1 MTDEKDFDFTRYFEL
16 KKQLEE
22 ASRLY
27 YKDGVSPMS
36 DQDFD
41 FGLKEMEALEKKY
54 PELGGENSLTKRVG
68 NDLVNDFA
76 KVSHAVPM
84 LSIANVYS
92 KEEMAE
98 FVRAAEDGLAELDEK
113 RETRDERGGV
123 LDERRETRDER
134 GGVLDD
140 KCVGRESHA
149 NSFAHDRDQH
159 LVLEPQRGESTKTRV
174 YSEDSGAAREEK
186 GDVPRASNLEP
197 RASNLEPRASKWI
210 CEKKIDGVSLSI
222 VYENGRLKQAAT
234 RGDGAQGDDVTLN
247 ALTIADIPEYFD
259 AKKLKIAPSEIPQGS
274 FEVRGE
280 VYMER
285 EAFERLN
292 ERFILEGKKTFQ
304 NCRNTVSGSLKL
316 KSVSE
321 CKTRPMR
328 FFAYHI
334 PQSKNKTH
342 EENLKQLQR
351 LGFNTNAYWKADT
364 VEEIMKIS
372 EEIGASRDSLPFDI
386 DGMVVKLNNLEHQR
400 ALGSTSKSPRWAIAY
415 KFKAERAYTPLLSV
429 EFQVGRTGAVTPV
442 ANLSPVRLAGTTVKR
457 ATLHNF
463 DEVARLDLHFGDT
476 VGVEK
481 GGEIIPK
488 ITDVKKELR
497 PSGALP
503 VTAPAVCPV
512 CGEPLTHIDDEVI
525 LRCENLHCKAQV
537 QCLFEHFVS
546 REAMNIENLG
556 PSLIASLLETGKI
569 KRIPDL
575 YRLTLDDL
583 LSQERM
589 AQKSAQNVFDAIEAS
604 KERSLEHLLH
614 GLGIR
619 FVGRTS
625 ARNLAKHFRTLEKI
639 RTATIGELQN
649 VTDVGERIG
658 QSVYNFFHTEIYTNE
673 VDELIEL
680 GCPTEFKGVV
690 KTLFA
695 GQTAVITGTLP
706 NMDRDEARK
715 IIEENGGK
723 VSGSVSKKTSWV
735 LAGEA
740 AGSKL
745 TKANELGIPVHDEA
759 WLMSQIAEGDSETDD
774 SAEIPAETATEIDN
788 SKENVA
794 LERASAK
801 PRKDE
806 QTSLF

>member
-1 MTDEKDFDFTRYFEL
+1 QKDIDRTRYFEL

-41 FGLKEMEALEKKY
+41 FGLKEMEALEAKY
-54 PELGGENSLTKRVG
+54 PELRGKGSLTQKVG
-68 NDLVNDFA
+68 SDLTNDFA
-76 KVSHAVPM
+76 KVAHAVPM

-92 KEEMAE
+92 EEEMRE
-98 FVRAAEDGLAELDEK
+98 FVKAAEEGIASLETSLDPSRIRAQDDEK
-113 RETRDERGGV
+113 D
-123 LDERRETRDER
+123 
-134 GGVLDD
+134 
-140 KCVGRESHA
+140 SA
-149 NSFAHDRDQH
+149 Q
-159 LVLEPQRGESTKTRV
+159 GEK
-174 YSEDSGAAREEK
+174 
-186 GDVPRASNLEP
+186 RAT
-197 RASNLEPRASKWI
+197 WI
-210 CEKKIDGVSLSI
+210 CERKIDGVSLSV

-259 AKKLKIAPSEIPQGS
+259 AKKLKIDPSEIPQGT

-292 ERFILEGKKTFQ
+292 EQFILENKKTFQ

-316 KSVSE
+316 KSVAE

-334 PQSKNKTH
+334 PQSNNKTH
-342 EENLKQLQR
+342 EENLKQLKR
-351 LGFNTNAYWKADT
+351 LGFHTNDYWTADT
-364 VEEIMKIS
+364 VDEIMAIS
-372 EEIGASRDSLPFDI
+372 EKIGASRDSLPFDI
-386 DGMVVKLNNLEHQR
+386 DGMVVKLNDLQQQR
-400 ALGSTSKSPRWAIAY
+400 ELGSTSKSPRWAIAY

-442 ANLSPVRLAGTTVKR
+442 ANLAPVRLAGTTVKR

-463 DEVARLDLHFGDT
+463 DEVARLDLHYGDT

-488 ITDVKKELR
+488 ITDVKRELR
-497 PSGALP
+497 PAGASP
-503 VTAPAVCPV
+503 VVAPEKCPE
-512 CGEPLTHIDDEVI
+512 CGEPLTHIDGEVI

-556 PSLIASLLETGKI
+556 PALIASLLSTGKI

-575 YRLTLDDL
+575 YRLTLEDL
-583 LSQERM
+583 ESQERM
-589 AQKSAQNVFDAIEAS
+589 AKKSAKNVFDAIEAS
-604 KERSLEHLLH
+604 KQKSLENLLH

-625 ARNLAKHFRTLEKI
+625 ARNIAKHFRTLEKI
-639 RTATIGELQN
+639 RTATVEELQN

-658 QSVYNFFHTEIYTNE
+658 KSVYEFFHTPLYTNE
-673 VDELIEL
+673 IDELVAL
-680 GCPTEFKGVV
+680 GLPTEFKGVV
-690 KTLFA
+690 KTLFQ

-715 IIEENGGK
+715 LIEENGGK

-759 WLMSQIAEGDSETDD
+759 WLMAQIANASE
-774 SAEIPAETATEIDN
+774 SANEDAAPANVTKPAED
-788 SKENVA
+788 
-794 LERASAK
+794 
-801 PRKDE
+801 
-806 QTSLF
+806 QMSLDL

>member
-1 MTDEKDFDFTRYFEL
+1 MSETRANDFSRYFEL

-27 YKDGVSPMS
+27 YKDGYSPMS

-41 FGLKEMEALEKKY
+41 FGLKEMEALEAKY
-54 PELGGENSLTKRVG
+54 PELRGNASLTQHVG
-68 NDLVNDFA
+68 SDLTNDFA

-92 KEEMAE
+92 AEEMAE
-98 FVRAAEDGLAELDEK
+98 FVKAAEEGIAGLDPSTPLHSAQ
-113 RETRDERGGV
+113 
-123 LDERRETRDER
+123 
-134 GGVLDD
+134 DD
-140 KCVGRESHA
+140 KKA
-149 NSFAHDRDQH
+149 
-159 LVLEPQRGESTKTRV
+159 
-174 YSEDSGAAREEK
+174 
-186 GDVPRASNLEP
+186 
-197 RASNLEPRASKWI
+197 KWI
-210 CEKKIDGVSLSI
+210 CERKIDGVSLSL

-247 ALTIADIPEYFD
+247 ALTIADIPETLD
-259 AKKLKIAPSEIPQGS
+259 AKKLKIDPSEIPQGT

-285 EAFERLN
+285 SAFEELN
-292 ERFILEGKKTFQ
+292 DRFVLEGKKTFQ
-304 NCRNTVSGSLKL
+304 NPRNTVSGSLKL
-316 KSVSE
+316 KSVAE

-328 FFAYHI
+328 FLAYHI
-334 PQSKNKTH
+334 PQSNNSTH
-342 EENLKQLQR
+342 EENLQQLKK
-351 LGFNTNAYWKADT
+351 LGFHTNDFWTAENVD
-364 VEEIMKIS
+364 EIMKIS
-372 EEIGASRDSLPFDI
+372 EQIGESRDSLPFDI
-386 DGMVVKLNNLEHQR
+386 DGMVVKLNDLAMQR
-400 ALGSTSKSPRWAIAY
+400 ALGTTSKSPRWAIAY

-442 ANLSPVRLAGTTVKR
+442 ANLAPVRLAGTTVKR

-463 DEVARLDLHFGDT
+463 DAVARLDLHYGDT

-488 ITDVKKELR
+488 ITDVKKDLR
-497 PSGALP
+497 PKGAMP
-503 VTAPAVCPV
+503 IVAPERCPV
-512 CGEPLTHIDDEVI
+512 CGEPLTHIDGEVV
-525 LRCENLHCKAQV
+525 LRCDNLHCKAMV

-546 REAMNIENLG
+546 REAMNIENMG

-575 YRLTLDDL
+575 YRLTVEDL
-583 LSQERM
+583 QSQERM
-589 AQKSAQNVFDAIEAS
+589 AEKSAKNVYEAIQKSKDQ
-604 KERSLEHLLH
+604 SLERLLH

-625 ARNLAKHFRTLEKI
+625 AKNLAKHFRTLEKI
-639 RTATIGELQN
+639 RTATIEDLQN

-658 QSVYNFFHTEIYTNE
+658 KSVYDFFHTPVYTNE
-673 VDELIEL
+673 VDELVAL
-680 GCPTEFKGVV
+680 GCPTEFKGII
-690 KTLFA
+690 KNLFQ

-706 NMDRDEARK
+706 NMEREEARRL
-715 IIEENGGK
+715 IEENGGK

-745 TKANELGIPVHDEA
+745 TKAKELGVPVHDEA
-759 WLMSQIAEGDSETDD
+759 WLMEQIANSDSGDSGED
-774 SAEIPAETATEIDN
+774 SADSTANTEKEKPAAQGN
-788 SKENVA
+788 GQ
-794 LERASAK
+794 L
-801 PRKDE
+801 
-806 QTSLF
+806 SLF

>member
-1 MTDEKDFDFTRYFEL
+1 MLSMSEQKDIDRTRYFEL

-41 FGLKEMEALEKKY
+41 FGLKEMEALEAKY
-54 PELGGENSLTKRVG
+54 PELRGKDSLTQRVG
-68 NDLVNDFA
+68 SDLTNDFA
-76 KVSHAVPM
+76 KVAHAVPM

-92 KEEMAE
+92 EEEMRE
-98 FVRAAEDGLAELDEK
+98 FVNAAEDGIAA
-113 RETRDERGGV
+113 
-123 LDERRETRDER
+123 LDERTDLRSYRLETREE
-134 GGVLDD
+134 L
-140 KCVGRESHA
+140 
-149 NSFAHDRDQH
+149 
-159 LVLEPQRGESTKTRV
+159 STK
-174 YSEDSGAAREEK
+174 D
-186 GDVPRASNLEP
+186 NLSSFVS
-197 RASNLEPRASKWI
+197 RLSSKKWI
-210 CEKKIDGVSLSI
+210 CERKIDGVSLSI

-234 RGDGAQGDDVTLN
+234 RGDGVQGDDVTLN

-259 AKKLKIAPSEIPQGS
+259 AKKLKIDPSEIPQGT

-292 ERFILEGKKTFQ
+292 EQFILENKKTFQ

-316 KSVSE
+316 KSVAE

-334 PQSKNKTH
+334 PQSINATH
-342 EENLKQLQR
+342 EENLKQLKR
-351 LGFNTNAYWKADT
+351 LGFHTNEYWTADT
-364 VEEIMKIS
+364 VDEIMAIS
-372 EEIGASRDSLPFDI
+372 EKIGASRDSLPFDI
-386 DGMVVKLNNLEHQR
+386 DGMVVKLNDLAMQR
-400 ALGSTSKSPRWAIAY
+400 ELGSTSKSPRWAIAY

-442 ANLSPVRLAGTTVKR
+442 ANLAPVRLAGTTVKR

-463 DEVARLDLHFGDT
+463 DEVARLDLHYGDT

-488 ITDVKKELR
+488 ITDVKRELR
-497 PSGALP
+497 PAGASP
-503 VTAPAVCPV
+503 VTAPEKCPV
-512 CGEPLTHIDDEVI
+512 CGEPLTHIDGEVI

-556 PSLIASLLETGKI
+556 PALIASLLATGKI

-575 YRLTLDDL
+575 YRLTLEDL
-583 LSQERM
+583 ESQERM
-589 AQKSAQNVFDAIEAS
+589 AKKSAKNVYDAIQASKQKS
-604 KERSLEHLLH
+604 LENLLH

-625 ARNLAKHFRTLEKI
+625 ARNIAKHFRTLEKI
-639 RTATIGELQN
+639 RTATVEELQN

-658 QSVYNFFHTEIYTNE
+658 KSVYEFFHTPLYTQEIE
-673 VDELIEL
+673 ELIAL
-680 GCPTEFKGVV
+680 GLPTEFKGIV
-690 KTLFA
+690 KTLFQ

-715 IIEENGGK
+715 LIEENGGK

-759 WLMSQIAEGDSETDD
+759 WLMEQIANADEAGENAGTTNDE
-774 SAEIPAETATEIDN
+774 SADKTTGSSASNFTN
-788 SKENVA
+788 STGANG
-794 LERASAK
+794 
-801 PRKDE
+801 
-806 QTSLF
+806 QISLGI

>member
-27 YKDGVSPMS
+27 YKEGVSPMS

-41 FGLKEMEALEKKY
+41 FGLKEMEALEAKY
-54 PELGGENSLTKRVG
+54 PELRGQGSLTQRVG
-68 NDLVNDFA
+68 SDLTNDFA
-76 KVSHAVPM
+76 KVAHAVPM

-92 KEEMAE
+92 AEEMAE
-98 FVRAAEDGLAELDEK
+98 FVRAADEGIA
-113 RETRDERGGV
+113 DV
-123 LDERRETRDER
+123 S
-134 GGVLDD
+134 V
-140 KCVGRESHA
+140 
-149 NSFAHDRDQH
+149 
-159 LVLEPQRGESTKTRV
+159 
-174 YSEDSGAAREEK
+174 DSIASLQNDK
-186 GDVPRASNLEP
+186 GDKKRGPSH
-197 RASNLEPRASKWI
+197 KWI
-210 CEKKIDGVSLSI
+210 CERKIDGVSLSI

-259 AKKLKIAPSEIPQGS
+259 AKKLKIDPSEIPQGT

-292 ERFILEGKKTFQ
+292 EQFILEGKKIFQ
-304 NCRNTVSGSLKL
+304 NPRNTVSGSLKL
-316 KSVSE
+316 KSVAE

-334 PQSKNKTH
+334 PQSNNATH
-342 EENLKQLQR
+342 EENLKQLKK
-351 LGFNTNAYWKADT
+351 LGFHTNDFWKADS
-364 VEEIMKIS
+364 VDEIMKIS
-372 EEIGASRDSLPFDI
+372 EDIGASRDSLPFEI
-386 DGMVVKLNNLEHQR
+386 DGMVVKLNDLAMQR
-400 ALGSTSKSPRWAIAY
+400 ELGTTSKSPRWAIAY

-442 ANLSPVRLAGTTVKR
+442 ANLAPVRLAGTTVKR

-497 PSGALP
+497 PAGALP
-503 VTAPAVCPV
+503 VTAPTNCPE
-512 CGEPLTHIDDEVI
+512 CGEPLTHIDGEVV
-525 LRCENLHCKAQV
+525 LRCENLHCKAMV

-556 PSLIASLLETGKI
+556 PSLIASLLTTGKI

-575 YRLTLDDL
+575 YRLTLEDL
-583 LSQERM
+583 ESQERM
-589 AQKSAQNVFDAIEAS
+589 AKKSAQNVYDAIQKS
-604 KERSLEHLLH
+604 KERSLENLLH

-639 RTATIGELQN
+639 RTATVEDLQN
-649 VTDVGERIG
+649 VNDVGERIG
-658 QSVYNFFHTEIYTNE
+658 KSVYDFFHTERYTQE
-673 VDELIEL
+673 IDELVEL

-690 KTLFA
+690 KTLFQ

-715 IIEENGGK
+715 LIEENGGK

-759 WLMSQIAEGDSETDD
+759 WLLEQIENAGDGESDGNET
-774 SAEIPAETATEIDN
+774 PAVPPASD
-788 SKENVA
+788 KNVA
-794 LERASAK
+794 GSDANENRAGNA
-801 PRKDE
+801 DANG
-806 QTSLF
+806 QLSLF

>member
-1 MTDEKDFDFTRYFEL
+1 MDQKDIDRTRYFEL

-41 FGLKEMEALEKKY
+41 FGLKEMEALEAKY
-54 PELGGENSLTKRVG
+54 PELRGKDSLTQRVG
-68 NDLVNDFA
+68 SDLTNDFA
-76 KVSHAVPM
+76 KVALAVPM

-92 KEEMAE
+92 AEEMAE
-98 FVRAAEDGLAELDEK
+98 FVKAAEEGIAS
-113 RETRDERGGV
+113 
-123 LDERRETRDER
+123 LDERSFDSEQSSSLRMTAPN
-134 GGVLDD
+134 
-140 KCVGRESHA
+140 SH
-149 NSFAHDRDQH
+149 
-159 LVLEPQRGESTKTRV
+159 T
-174 YSEDSGAAREEK
+174 
-186 GDVPRASNLEP
+186 
-197 RASNLEPRASKWI
+197 WI
-210 CEKKIDGVSLSI
+210 CERKIDGVSLSI

-247 ALTIADIPEYFD
+247 ALTIADIPETLD
-259 AKKLKIAPSEIPQGS
+259 AKKLKIDPSEIPQGT

-292 ERFILEGKKTFQ
+292 EQFILEGKKIFQ
-304 NCRNTVSGSLKL
+304 NPRNTVSGSLKL

-334 PQSKNKTH
+334 PQSNNKTH
-342 EENLKQLQR
+342 EENLLQLKR
-351 LGFNTNAYWKADT
+351 LGFHTNDYWTADT
-364 VEEIMKIS
+364 TDEIMKIS
-372 EEIGASRDSLPFDI
+372 EDIGASRDSLPFEI
-386 DGMVVKLNNLEHQR
+386 DGMVVKLNDLAMQR
-400 ALGSTSKSPRWAIAY
+400 ALGTTSKSPRWAIAY

-442 ANLSPVRLAGTTVKR
+442 ANLAPVRLAGTTVKR

-463 DEVARLDLHFGDT
+463 DEVSRLDLHYGDT

-497 PSGALP
+497 PAGAVP
-503 VTAPAVCPV
+503 VTAPEKCPV
-512 CGEPLTHIDDEVI
+512 CGEPLTHIGDEVI
-525 LRCENLHCKAQV
+525 LRCENMHCAAQV

-556 PSLIASLLETGKI
+556 PALIASLIATGKI

-575 YRLTLDDL
+575 YRLTLEDL
-583 LSQERM
+583 ESQERM
-589 AQKSAQNVFDAIEAS
+589 AKKSAKNVFDAIAAS
-604 KERSLEHLLH
+604 KERSLENLLH

-625 ARNLAKHFRTLEKI
+625 ARNLAKHFRTLEAI
-639 RTATIGELQN
+639 RTATVEDLQN

-658 QSVYNFFHTEIYTNE
+658 KSVYDFFHTERYTQE
-673 VDELIEL
+673 IDELVAL

-690 KTLFA
+690 KTLFQ

-706 NMDRDEARK
+706 SMDRDEARK
-715 IIEENGGK
+715 LIEENGGK

-759 WLMSQIAEGDSETDD
+759 WLLTQIAASADESVTDSVKNAKIGPQSQSETRNDVQN
-774 SAEIPAETATEIDN
+774 PN
-788 SKENVA
+788 
-794 LERASAK
+794 
-801 PRKDE
+801 E
-806 QTSLF
+806 QLSLF

>member
-1 MTDEKDFDFTRYFEL
+1 MDQKDIDRTRYFEL

-27 YKDGVSPMS
+27 YKEGVSPMS

-41 FGLKEMEALEKKY
+41 FGLKEMEALEAKY
-54 PELGGENSLTKRVG
+54 PELRGNASLTQRVG
-68 NDLVNDFA
+68 SDLTNDFA
-76 KVSHAVPM
+76 KVAHAVPM

-92 KEEMAE
+92 AEEMAE
-98 FVRAAEDGLAELDEK
+98 FVKAAEEGIAS
-113 RETRDERGGV
+113 
-123 LDERRETRDER
+123 LDERTDLRSYRLETREE
-134 GGVLDD
+134 L
-140 KCVGRESHA
+140 
-149 NSFAHDRDQH
+149 
-159 LVLEPQRGESTKTRV
+159 STK
-174 YSEDSGAAREEK
+174 D
-186 GDVPRASNLEP
+186 NLSSFVSP
-197 RASNLEPRASKWI
+197 LSSKKWI
-210 CEKKIDGVSLSI
+210 CERKIDGVSLSI

-247 ALTIADIPEYFD
+247 ALTIADIPETLD
-259 AKKLKIAPSEIPQGS
+259 AKKLKIDPSEIPQGT

-292 ERFILEGKKTFQ
+292 EQFILEGKKIFQ
-304 NCRNTVSGSLKL
+304 NPRNTVSGSLKL
-316 KSVSE
+316 KSVAE

-334 PQSKNKTH
+334 PQSDNKTH
-342 EENLKQLQR
+342 EENLQQLKK
-351 LGFNTNAYWKADT
+351 LGFHTNDYWTADNTD
-364 VEEIMKIS
+364 EIMKIS
-372 EEIGASRDSLPFDI
+372 EQIGASRDSLPFEI
-386 DGMVVKLNNLEHQR
+386 DGMVVKLNDLAMQR
-400 ALGSTSKSPRWAIAY
+400 ALGTTSKSPRWAIAY

-442 ANLSPVRLAGTTVKR
+442 ANLAPVRLAGTTVKR

-497 PSGALP
+497 PAGAVP
-503 VTAPAVCPV
+503 VTAPDKCPV

-525 LRCENLHCKAQV
+525 LRCENMHCAAQV

-556 PSLIASLLETGKI
+556 PALISSLIATGKI

-575 YRLTLDDL
+575 YRLTLEDL
-583 LSQERM
+583 ESQERM
-589 AQKSAQNVFDAIEAS
+589 AKKSAKNVFDAIAAS
-604 KERSLEHLLH
+604 KERSLENLLH

-625 ARNLAKHFRTLEKI
+625 ARNLAKHFRTLEAI
-639 RTATIGELQN
+639 RTATVEDLQN
-649 VTDVGERIG
+649 VNDVGERIG
-658 QSVYNFFHTEIYTNE
+658 KSVYDFFHTERYTQE
-673 VDELIEL
+673 IDELIAL

-690 KTLFA
+690 KTLFQ

-706 NMDRDEARK
+706 TMEREEARK
-715 IIEENGGK
+715 LIEENGGK

-759 WLMSQIAEGDSETDD
+759 WLLAQIAENTPNSQ
-774 SAEIPAETATEIDN
+774 PLNQTEA
-788 SKENVA
+788 V
-794 LERASAK
+794 
-801 PRKDE
+801 

>member
-1 MTDEKDFDFTRYFEL
+1 MTEQKDFDFTRYFEL

-27 YKDGVSPMS
+27 YKEGVSPMS

-41 FGLKEMEALEKKY
+41 FGLKEMEALEAKY
-54 PELGGENSLTKRVG
+54 PELRGQGSLTQRVG
-68 NDLVNDFA
+68 SDLTNDFA
-76 KVSHAVPM
+76 KVAHAVPM

-92 KEEMAE
+92 AEEMAE
-98 FVRAAEDGLAELDEK
+98 FVRAAEDGIASLDSAPQDDAGGKK
-113 RETRDERGGV
+113 R
-123 LDERRETRDER
+123 
-134 GGVLDD
+134 
-140 KCVGRESHA
+140 A
-149 NSFAHDRDQH
+149 
-159 LVLEPQRGESTKTRV
+159 
-174 YSEDSGAAREEK
+174 
-186 GDVPRASNLEP
+186 
-197 RASNLEPRASKWI
+197 KWI
-210 CEKKIDGVSLSI
+210 CERKIDGVSLSI

-259 AKKLKIAPSEIPQGS
+259 AKKLKIDPSEIPQGT

-292 ERFILEGKKTFQ
+292 EQFILEGKKIFQ
-304 NCRNTVSGSLKL
+304 NPRNTVSGSLKL
-316 KSVSE
+316 KSVAE

-334 PQSKNKTH
+334 PQSNNKTH
-342 EENLKQLQR
+342 EENLLQLKR
-351 LGFNTNAYWKADT
+351 LGFHTNDYWTADT
-364 VEEIMKIS
+364 TDEIMKIS
-372 EEIGASRDSLPFDI
+372 EQIGASRDSLPFEI
-386 DGMVVKLNNLEHQR
+386 DGMVVKLNDLAMQR
-400 ALGSTSKSPRWAIAY
+400 ALGTTSKSPRWAIAY

-442 ANLSPVRLAGTTVKR
+442 ANLAPVRLAGTTVKR

-463 DEVARLDLHFGDT
+463 DEVSRLDLHYGDT

-497 PSGALP
+497 PAGASP
-503 VTAPAVCPV
+503 VVAPEKCPV
-512 CGEPLTHIDDEVI
+512 CGEPLTHVDGEVI
-525 LRCENLHCKAQV
+525 LRCENMHCAAQV

-556 PSLIASLLETGKI
+556 PALIASLIATGKI

-575 YRLTLDDL
+575 YRLTIEDL
-583 LSQERM
+583 ESQERM
-589 AQKSAQNVFDAIEAS
+589 AKKSAKNVYDAIAAS
-604 KERSLEHLLH
+604 KERSLENLLH

-639 RTATIGELQN
+639 RTATVEDLQN

-658 QSVYNFFHTEIYTNE
+658 KSVYDFFHTPLYTNE
-673 VDELIEL
+673 IDELVAL

-690 KTLFA
+690 KTLFQ

-706 NMDRDEARK
+706 SMDRDEARK
-715 IIEENGGK
+715 LIEENGGK

-759 WLMSQIAEGDSETDD
+759 WLLAQIAAADSDAGNEGNPAASPAIDSSGISGNKAGD
-774 SAEIPAETATEIDN
+774 AN
-788 SKENVA
+788 GQ
-794 LERASAK
+794 L
-801 PRKDE
+801 
-806 QTSLF
+806 SLF

>member
-1 MTDEKDFDFTRYFEL
+1 MDQKDFDRTRYFEL

-27 YKDGVSPMS
+27 YKEGVSPMS

-41 FGLKEMEALEKKY
+41 FGLKEMEALEAKY
-54 PELGGENSLTKRVG
+54 PELRGNASLTQRVG
-68 NDLVNDFA
+68 SDLTNDFA
-76 KVSHAVPM
+76 KVAHAVPM

-92 KEEMAE
+92 AEEMAE
-98 FVRAAEDGLAELDEK
+98 FVKAAEEGIAS
-113 RETRDERGGV
+113 
-123 LDERRETRDER
+123 LDERTDLRSYRLETREE
-134 GGVLDD
+134 L
-140 KCVGRESHA
+140 
-149 NSFAHDRDQH
+149 
-159 LVLEPQRGESTKTRV
+159 STK
-174 YSEDSGAAREEK
+174 D
-186 GDVPRASNLEP
+186 NLSSFVSP
-197 RASNLEPRASKWI
+197 LSSKKWI
-210 CEKKIDGVSLSI
+210 CERKIDGVSLSI

-247 ALTIADIPEYFD
+247 ALTIADIPETLD
-259 AKKLKIAPSEIPQGS
+259 AKKLKIDPSEIPQGT

-292 ERFILEGKKTFQ
+292 EQFILEGKKIFQ
-304 NCRNTVSGSLKL
+304 NPRNTVSGSLKL
-316 KSVSE
+316 KSVAE

-334 PQSKNKTH
+334 PQSDNKTH
-342 EENLKQLQR
+342 EENLLQLKK
-351 LGFNTNAYWKADT
+351 LGFHTNDYWTADNTD
-364 VEEIMKIS
+364 EIMKIS
-372 EEIGASRDSLPFDI
+372 EQIGASRDSLPFEI
-386 DGMVVKLNNLEHQR
+386 DGMVVKLNDLAMQR
-400 ALGSTSKSPRWAIAY
+400 ALGTTSKSPRWAIAY

-442 ANLSPVRLAGTTVKR
+442 ANLAPVRLAGTTVKR

-497 PSGALP
+497 PAGAVP
-503 VTAPAVCPV
+503 VTAPDKCPV
-512 CGEPLTHIDDEVI
+512 CGEPLTHIDGEVI
-525 LRCENLHCKAQV
+525 LRCENMHCAAQV

-556 PSLIASLLETGKI
+556 PALIASLIASGKI

-575 YRLTLDDL
+575 YRLTLEDL
-583 LSQERM
+583 ESQERM
-589 AQKSAQNVFDAIEAS
+589 AKKSAKNVFDAIAAS
-604 KERSLEHLLH
+604 KEKSLENLLH

-625 ARNLAKHFRTLEKI
+625 ARNLAKHFRTLEAI
-639 RTATIGELQN
+639 RTATVEDLQN
-649 VTDVGERIG
+649 VNDVGERIG
-658 QSVYNFFHTEIYTNE
+658 KSVYDFFHTERYTQE
-673 VDELIEL
+673 IDELIAL

-690 KTLFA
+690 KTLFQ
-695 GQTAVITGTLP
+695 GQTAVITGSLP
-706 NMDRDEARK
+706 TMDRDEARK
-715 IIEENGGK
+715 LIEENGGK

-759 WLMSQIAEGDSETDD
+759 WLLAQIA
-774 SAEIPAETATEIDN
+774 
-788 SKENVA
+788 
-794 LERASAK
+794 ASADETLTESANNAENK
-801 PRKDE
+801 PNLQPLNQTE
-806 QTSLF
+806 AVQTSLFWPHFLYIYGVKNKTGYPYGN

>member
-1 MTDEKDFDFTRYFEL
+1 MDQKDIDRTRYFEL

-41 FGLKEMEALEKKY
+41 FGLKEMEALEAKY
-54 PELGGENSLTKRVG
+54 PELRGKDSLTQRVG
-68 NDLVNDFA
+68 SDLTNDFA
-76 KVSHAVPM
+76 KVAHAVPM

-92 KEEMAE
+92 AEEMAE
-98 FVRAAEDGLAELDEK
+98 FVKAAEEGIAS
-113 RETRDERGGV
+113 
-123 LDERRETRDER
+123 LDERSFDSEQSSSLRMTAPN
-134 GGVLDD
+134 
-140 KCVGRESHA
+140 SH
-149 NSFAHDRDQH
+149 
-159 LVLEPQRGESTKTRV
+159 T
-174 YSEDSGAAREEK
+174 
-186 GDVPRASNLEP
+186 
-197 RASNLEPRASKWI
+197 WI
-210 CEKKIDGVSLSI
+210 CERKIDGVSLSI

-247 ALTIADIPEYFD
+247 ALTIADIPETLD
-259 AKKLKIAPSEIPQGS
+259 AKKLKIDPSEIPQGT

-292 ERFILEGKKTFQ
+292 EQFILEGKKIFQ
-304 NCRNTVSGSLKL
+304 NPRNTVSGSLKL

-334 PQSKNKTH
+334 PQSNNKTH
-342 EENLKQLQR
+342 EENLLQLKR
-351 LGFNTNAYWKADT
+351 LGFHTNDYWTADT
-364 VEEIMKIS
+364 TDEIMKIS
-372 EEIGASRDSLPFDI
+372 EDIGASRDSLPFEI
-386 DGMVVKLNNLEHQR
+386 DGMVVKLNDLAMQR
-400 ALGSTSKSPRWAIAY
+400 ALGTTSKSPRWAIAY

-442 ANLSPVRLAGTTVKR
+442 ANLAPVRLAGTTVKR

-463 DEVARLDLHFGDT
+463 DEVSRLDLHYGDT

-497 PSGALP
+497 PAGAVP
-503 VTAPAVCPV
+503 VTAPEKCPV
-512 CGEPLTHIDDEVI
+512 CGEPLTHIGDEVI
-525 LRCENLHCKAQV
+525 LRCENMHCAAQV

-556 PSLIASLLETGKI
+556 PALIASLIATGKI

-575 YRLTLDDL
+575 YRLTLEDL
-583 LSQERM
+583 ESQERM
-589 AQKSAQNVFDAIEAS
+589 AKKSAKNVFDAIAAS
-604 KERSLEHLLH
+604 KERSLENLLH

-625 ARNLAKHFRTLEKI
+625 ARNLAKHFRTLEAI
-639 RTATIGELQN
+639 RTATVEDLQN

-658 QSVYNFFHTEIYTNE
+658 KSVYDFFHTERYTQE
-673 VDELIEL
+673 IDELVAL

-690 KTLFA
+690 KTLFQ

-706 NMDRDEARK
+706 SMDRDEARK
-715 IIEENGGK
+715 LIEENGGK

-759 WLMSQIAEGDSETDD
+759 WLLTQIAASADESVTDSVKNAKIGPQSQSETRNDVQN
-774 SAEIPAETATEIDN
+774 PN
-788 SKENVA
+788 
-794 LERASAK
+794 
-801 PRKDE
+801 E
-806 QTSLF
+806 QLSLF

>member
-1 MTDEKDFDFTRYFEL
+1 MRKTCYIKAMTEQKDFDYTRYFEL

-27 YKDGVSPMS
+27 YKEGVSPMS

-41 FGLKEMEALEKKY
+41 FGLKEMEALEAKY
-54 PELGGENSLTKRVG
+54 PELRGQGSLTQRVG
-68 NDLVNDFA
+68 SDLTNDFA
-76 KVSHAVPM
+76 KVAHAVPM

-92 KEEMAE
+92 AEEMSE
-98 FVRAAEDGLAELDEK
+98 FVRAAEDGIAGLDPAPQDDAGGKK
-113 RETRDERGGV
+113 R
-123 LDERRETRDER
+123 
-134 GGVLDD
+134 
-140 KCVGRESHA
+140 A
-149 NSFAHDRDQH
+149 
-159 LVLEPQRGESTKTRV
+159 
-174 YSEDSGAAREEK
+174 
-186 GDVPRASNLEP
+186 
-197 RASNLEPRASKWI
+197 KWI
-210 CEKKIDGVSLSI
+210 CERKIDGVSLSI

-259 AKKLKIAPSEIPQGS
+259 AKKLKIDPSEIPQGT

-292 ERFILEGKKTFQ
+292 EQFILEGKKIFQ
-304 NCRNTVSGSLKL
+304 NPRNTVSGSLKL
-316 KSVSE
+316 KSVAE

-334 PQSKNKTH
+334 PQSNNKTH
-342 EENLKQLQR
+342 EENLLQLKR
-351 LGFNTNAYWKADT
+351 LGFHTNDYWTADT
-364 VEEIMKIS
+364 TDEIMKIS
-372 EEIGASRDSLPFDI
+372 EQIGASRDSLPFEI
-386 DGMVVKLNNLEHQR
+386 DGMVVKLNDLAMQR
-400 ALGSTSKSPRWAIAY
+400 ALGTTSKSPRWAIAY

-442 ANLSPVRLAGTTVKR
+442 ANLAPVRLAGTTVKR

-463 DEVARLDLHFGDT
+463 DEVSRLDLHYGDT

-497 PSGALP
+497 PAGASP
-503 VTAPAVCPV
+503 VIAPEKCPV
-512 CGEPLTHIDDEVI
+512 CGEPLTHVDGEVI
-525 LRCENLHCKAQV
+525 LRCENMHCAAQV

-556 PSLIASLLETGKI
+556 PALIASLIATGKI

-575 YRLTLDDL
+575 YRLTLEDL
-583 LSQERM
+583 ESQERM
-589 AQKSAQNVFDAIEAS
+589 AKKSAKNVYDAIAAS
-604 KERSLEHLLH
+604 KERSLENLLH

-639 RTATIGELQN
+639 RTATVEDLQN

-658 QSVYNFFHTEIYTNE
+658 KSVYDFFHTPLYTNE
-673 VDELIEL
+673 IDELVAL

-690 KTLFA
+690 KTLFQ

-706 NMDRDEARK
+706 SMDRDEARK
-715 IIEENGGK
+715 LIEENGGK

-735 LAGEA
+735 LAGDA

-759 WLMSQIAEGDSETDD
+759 WLLAQIAAADSDAGNEK
-774 SAEIPAETATEIDN
+774 PAAFPASDN
-788 SKENVA
+788 SGISGNKAGDANGQ
-794 LERASAK
+794 L
-801 PRKDE
+801 
-806 QTSLF
+806 SLF

>member
-1 MTDEKDFDFTRYFEL
+1 MSETRATDFSRYFEL

-27 YKDGVSPMS
+27 YKDGYSPMS

-41 FGLKEMEALEKKY
+41 FGLKEMEALETKY
-54 PELGGENSLTKRVG
+54 PELRGNASLTQHVG
-68 NDLVNDFA
+68 SDLTNDFA

-92 KEEMAE
+92 TEEMAE
-98 FVRAAEDGLAELDEK
+98 FVRAAEEGIADLDPVASGS
-113 RETRDERGGV
+113 RMTQP
-123 LDERRETRDER
+123 LTSSSTN
-134 GGVLDD
+134 
-140 KCVGRESHA
+140 SH
-149 NSFAHDRDQH
+149 
-159 LVLEPQRGESTKTRV
+159 
-174 YSEDSGAAREEK
+174 
-186 GDVPRASNLEP
+186 
-197 RASNLEPRASKWI
+197 KWI
-210 CEKKIDGVSLSI
+210 CERKIDGVSLSL

-247 ALTIADIPEYFD
+247 ALTIADIPETLD
-259 AKKLKIAPSEIPQGS
+259 AKKLKIDPSEIPQGT

-285 EAFERLN
+285 SAFEELN
-292 ERFILEGKKTFQ
+292 DRFVLEGKKTFQ
-304 NCRNTVSGSLKL
+304 NPRNTVSGSLKL
-316 KSVSE
+316 KSVAE

-328 FFAYHI
+328 FLAYHI
-334 PQSKNKTH
+334 PQSNNSTH
-342 EENLKQLQR
+342 EENLQQLKK
-351 LGFNTNAYWKADT
+351 LGFHTNDFWTAENVD
-364 VEEIMKIS
+364 EIMKIS
-372 EEIGASRDSLPFDI
+372 EQIGESRDSLPFDI
-386 DGMVVKLNNLEHQR
+386 DGMVVKLNDLAMQR
-400 ALGSTSKSPRWAIAY
+400 ALGTTSKSPRWAIAY

-442 ANLSPVRLAGTTVKR
+442 ANLAPVRLAGTTVKR

-463 DEVARLDLHFGDT
+463 DEVARLDLHYGDT

-497 PSGALP
+497 PKGAMP
-503 VTAPAVCPV
+503 IVAPERCPV
-512 CGEPLTHIDDEVI
+512 CGEPLTHIDGEVV
-525 LRCENLHCKAQV
+525 LRCDNLHCKAMV

-546 REAMNIENLG
+546 REAMNIENMG

-575 YRLTLDDL
+575 YRLTVEDL
-583 LSQERM
+583 QSQERM
-589 AQKSAQNVFDAIEAS
+589 AEKSAKNVYDAIQKSKDQ
-604 KERSLEHLLH
+604 SLERLLH

-625 ARNLAKHFRTLEKI
+625 AKNLAKHFRTLEKI
-639 RTATIGELQN
+639 RTATIEDLQN

-658 QSVYNFFHTEIYTNE
+658 KSVYDFFHTPVYTNE
-673 VDELIEL
+673 VDELVEL
-680 GCPTEFKGVV
+680 GCPTEFKGII
-690 KTLFA
+690 KSLFQ

-706 NMDRDEARK
+706 NMEREEARRL
-715 IIEENGGK
+715 IEENGGK

-745 TKANELGIPVHDEA
+745 TKAKELGVPVHDEA
-759 WLMSQIAEGDSETDD
+759 WLMEQIANSDSGDNGESGDEPATTAKKEG
-774 SAEIPAETATEIDN
+774 
-788 SKENVA
+788 
-794 LERASAK
+794 ASA
-801 PRKDE
+801 PSG
-806 QTSLF
+806 QLSLF

>member
-1 MTDEKDFDFTRYFEL
+1 MEQKDFDLTRYFEL

-27 YKDGVSPMS
+27 YKDGFSPMS

-41 FGLKEMEALEKKY
+41 FGLKEMEALEAKY
-54 PELGGENSLTKRVG
+54 PELRGKDSLTQRVG
-68 NDLVNDFA
+68 SDLTNDFT

-92 KEEMAE
+92 AEEMAE
-98 FVRAAEDGLAELDEK
+98 FVKAAEDGIASLDSAPQDDAKEK
-113 RETRDERGGV
+113 KRGP
-123 LDERRETRDER
+123 
-134 GGVLDD
+134 
-140 KCVGRESHA
+140 SH
-149 NSFAHDRDQH
+149 
-159 LVLEPQRGESTKTRV
+159 
-174 YSEDSGAAREEK
+174 
-186 GDVPRASNLEP
+186 
-197 RASNLEPRASKWI
+197 KWI
-210 CEKKIDGVSLSI
+210 CERKIDGVSLSI

-259 AKKLKIAPSEIPQGS
+259 AKKLKIDPSEIPQGT

-292 ERFILEGKKTFQ
+292 EQFILEGKKIFQ
-304 NCRNTVSGSLKL
+304 NPRNTVSGSLKL
-316 KSVSE
+316 KSVAE

-334 PQSKNKTH
+334 PQSNNKTH
-342 EENLKQLQR
+342 EENLQQLKK
-351 LGFNTNAYWKADT
+351 LGFHTNDYWTADNTD
-364 VEEIMKIS
+364 EIMKIS
-372 EEIGASRDSLPFDI
+372 EQIGASRDSLPFEI
-386 DGMVVKLNNLEHQR
+386 DGMVVKLNDLAMQR
-400 ALGSTSKSPRWAIAY
+400 ALGTTSKSPRWAIAY

-442 ANLSPVRLAGTTVKR
+442 ANLAPVRLAGTTVKR

-497 PSGALP
+497 PIGAQP
-503 VTAPAVCPV
+503 VTAPEKCPV
-512 CGEPLTHIDDEVI
+512 CGEPLTHIDGEVI
-525 LRCENLHCKAQV
+525 LRCENMHCAAQV

-556 PSLIASLLETGKI
+556 PALIASLIATGKI

-575 YRLTLDDL
+575 YRLTIEDL
-583 LSQERM
+583 ESQERM
-589 AQKSAQNVFDAIEAS
+589 AKKSAKNVFDAITAS
-604 KERSLEHLLH
+604 KERSLENLLH

-639 RTATIGELQN
+639 RTATIEDLQN

-658 QSVYNFFHTEIYTNE
+658 KSVYDFFHTPLYTNE
-673 VDELIEL
+673 IDELIEL

-690 KTLFA
+690 KTLFQ

-706 NMDRDEARK
+706 SMEREEARK
-715 IIEENGGK
+715 LIEENGGK

-759 WLMSQIAEGDSETDD
+759 WLLAQIATADSGEAPAPSPASDKQKAAGD
-774 SAEIPAETATEIDN
+774 APAADAN
-788 SKENVA
+788 GQ
-794 LERASAK
+794 L
-801 PRKDE
+801 
-806 QTSLF
+806 SLF

>member
-27 YKDGVSPMS
+27 YKNGVSPMS

-54 PELGGENSLTKRVG
+54 PELGGANSLTKSVG
-68 NDLVNDFA
+68 SDLTNDFA

-92 KEEMAE
+92 TEEMAE
-98 FVRAAEDGLAELDEK
+98 FVRAAEDGLVEL
-113 RETRDERGGV
+113 GV
-123 LDERRETRDER
+123 DSRKLDVD
-134 GGVLDD
+134 
-140 KCVGRESHA
+140 
-149 NSFAHDRDQH
+149 
-159 LVLEPQRGESTKTRV
+159 
-174 YSEDSGAAREEK
+174 SEDNGASREEK
-186 GDVPRASNLEP
+186 SDA
-197 RASNLEPRASKWI
+197 PRASKWI

-259 AKKLKIAPSEIPQGS
+259 AKKLKIDPSEIPQGT

-292 ERFILEGKKTFQ
+292 ERFILEGKKIFQ

-334 PQSKNKTH
+334 PQSQNKTH
-342 EENLKQLQR
+342 EENLLQLKR
-351 LGFNTNAYWKADT
+351 LGFNTNEYWKADT

-442 ANLSPVRLAGTTVKR
+442 ANLAPVRLAGTTVKR

-488 ITDVKKELR
+488 ITDVKSELR
-497 PSGALP
+497 PAGALP

-546 REAMNIENLG
+546 REAMSIENLG

-589 AQKSAQNVFDAIEAS
+589 AQKSAKNVFDAIEAS

-639 RTATIGELQN
+639 RTATIEELQN

-658 QSVYNFFHTEIYTNE
+658 KSVYDFFHTEMYTNE

-680 GCPTEFKGVV
+680 GLPTEFKGVV
-690 KTLFA
+690 KTLFQ

-715 IIEENGGK
+715 LIEENGGK
-723 VSGSVSKKTSWV
+723 VAGSVSKKTSWV

-759 WLMSQIAEGDSETDD
+759 WLLAQVSAADAEVAADT
-774 SAEIPAETATEIDN
+774 ETAADAENTTDAN
-788 SKENVA
+788 SSSGGNVEVAVKKTAVAAKAARPTKKEESDQ
-794 LERASAK
+794 L
-801 PRKDE
+801 
-806 QTSLF
+806 SLF

>member
-1 MTDEKDFDFTRYFEL
+1 MDQKELDRTRYFEL

-27 YKDGVSPMS
+27 YKDGTSPMS

-54 PELGGENSLTKRVG
+54 PDLGGSDSLTKNVG
-68 NDLVNDFA
+68 SDLTNDFA
-76 KVSHAVPM
+76 KVSHTVPM
-84 LSIANVYS
+84 LSISNVYS
-92 KEEMAE
+92 TEEMRE
-98 FVRAAEDGLAELDEK
+98 FVESAENGLAELS
-113 RETRDERGGV
+113 
-123 LDERRETRDER
+123 
-134 GGVLDD
+134 
-140 KCVGRESHA
+140 ESENA
-149 NSFAHDRDQH
+149 S
-159 LVLEPQRGESTKTRV
+159 K
-174 YSEDSGAAREEK
+174 GAADKVHE
-186 GDVPRASNLEP
+186 RAQD
-197 RASNLEPRASKWI
+197 AKWI
-210 CEKKIDGVSLSI
+210 CERKIDGVSLSI
-222 VYENGRLKQAAT
+222 IYENGRLKQAVT

-247 ALTIADIPEYFD
+247 ALTIADIPEHFD
-259 AKKLKIAPSEIPQGS
+259 AKKLKLNPSQIPTGS

-292 ERFILEGKKTFQ
+292 EQLILEGKKIFQ

-316 KSVSE
+316 KSVAE

-334 PQSKNKTH
+334 PQSNNATH
-342 EENLKQLQR
+342 QQNLEQLKR
-351 LGFNTNAYWKADT
+351 LGFHTNDYWPANT
-364 VEEIMKIS
+364 VEEIMAIS
-372 EEIGASRDSLPFDI
+372 EKIGADRDNLPFDI
-386 DGMVVKLNNLEHQR
+386 DGMVVKLNDLNKQR

-442 ANLSPVRLAGTTVKR
+442 ANLAPVRLAGTTVKR

-497 PSGALP
+497 PAGAIP
-503 VTAPAVCPV
+503 VTAPTNCPE
-512 CGEPLTHIDDEVI
+512 CGTPLTHIDGEVI

-556 PSLIASLLETGKI
+556 PSLIASLIATGKI

-575 YRLTLDDL
+575 YRLTQEDL
-583 LSQERM
+583 ESQERM
-589 AQKSAQNVFDAIEAS
+589 AKKSAKNVFDAIQKS
-604 KERSLEHLLH
+604 KERSLENLLH

-625 ARNLAKHFRTLEKI
+625 ARNLAKHFRTLEAI
-639 RTATIGELQN
+639 RTATVGDLQN

-658 QSVYNFFHTEIYTNE
+658 WSVYDFFHNEMYSKE
-673 VDELIEL
+673 VDELVAL

-690 KTLFA
+690 KTLFQ

-706 NMDRDEARK
+706 TMDRDEARK
-715 IIEENGGK
+715 LIEENGGK

-745 TKANELGIPVHDEA
+745 TKANELGIPVQDEV
-759 WLMSQIAEGDSETDD
+759 WLLKQIAESSESTEENEKG
-774 SAEIPAETATEIDN
+774 AALNATPHESI
-788 SKENVA
+788 V
-794 LERASAK
+794 L
-801 PRKDE
+801 PE
-806 QTSLF
+806 QQELPL

>member
-1 MTDEKDFDFTRYFEL
+1 MSEQKDIDRTRYFEL

-41 FGLKEMEALEKKY
+41 FGLKEMEALEAKY
-54 PELGGENSLTKRVG
+54 PELRGKGSLTQKVG
-68 NDLVNDFA
+68 SDLTNDFA
-76 KVSHAVPM
+76 KVTHAVPM

-92 KEEMAE
+92 EEEMRE
-98 FVRAAEDGLAELDEK
+98 FVKAAEEGIASLETSLDPSRIRAQDDEEGSTQDDEK
-113 RETRDERGGV
+113 RAT
-123 LDERRETRDER
+123 
-134 GGVLDD
+134 
-140 KCVGRESHA
+140 
-149 NSFAHDRDQH
+149 
-159 LVLEPQRGESTKTRV
+159 
-174 YSEDSGAAREEK
+174 
-186 GDVPRASNLEP
+186 
-197 RASNLEPRASKWI
+197 WI
-210 CEKKIDGVSLSI
+210 CERKIDGVSLSV

-259 AKKLKIAPSEIPQGS
+259 AKKLKIDPSEIPQGT

-292 ERFILEGKKTFQ
+292 EQFILENKKTFQ

-316 KSVSE
+316 KSVAE

-334 PQSKNKTH
+334 PQSNNKTH
-342 EENLKQLQR
+342 EENLKQLKR
-351 LGFNTNAYWKADT
+351 LGFHTNDYWTANTVD
-364 VEEIMKIS
+364 EIMAIS
-372 EEIGASRDSLPFDI
+372 EKIGASRDSLPFDI
-386 DGMVVKLNNLEHQR
+386 DGMVVKLNDLQQQR
-400 ALGSTSKSPRWAIAY
+400 ELGSTSKSPRWAIAY

-442 ANLSPVRLAGTTVKR
+442 ANLAPVRLAGTTVKR

-463 DEVARLDLHFGDT
+463 DEVARLDLHYGDT

-488 ITDVKKELR
+488 ITDVKRELR
-497 PSGALP
+497 PAGASP
-503 VTAPAVCPV
+503 VVAPEKCPV
-512 CGEPLTHIDDEVI
+512 CGEPLTHIDGEVI
-525 LRCENLHCKAQV
+525 LRCENMHCQAQV

-556 PSLIASLLETGKI
+556 PALIASLLATGKI

-575 YRLTLDDL
+575 YRLTLEDL
-583 LSQERM
+583 ESQERM
-589 AQKSAQNVFDAIEAS
+589 AKKSAKNVFDAIAAS
-604 KERSLEHLLH
+604 KQRSLENLLH

-625 ARNLAKHFRTLEKI
+625 ARNIAKHFRTLEKI
-639 RTATIGELQN
+639 RTATVEELQN

-658 QSVYNFFHTEIYTNE
+658 KSVYEFFHTPLYTNE
-673 VDELIEL
+673 IDELVSLVQGSCQDFI
-680 GCPTEFKGVV
+680 PR
-690 KTLFA
+690 A
-695 GQTAVITGTLP
+695 
-706 NMDRDEARK
+706 
-715 IIEENGGK
+715 NGGHH
-723 VSGSVSKKTSWV
+723 GN
-735 LAGEA
+735 APEHG
-740 AGSKL
+740 
-745 TKANELGIPVHDEA
+745 
-759 WLMSQIAEGDSETDD
+759 
-774 SAEIPAETATEIDN
+774 
-788 SKENVA
+788 
-794 LERASAK
+794 
-801 PRKDE
+801 PR
-806 QTSLF
+806 

>member
-1 MTDEKDFDFTRYFEL
+1 MNDKRAEDFSRYFEL

-27 YKDGVSPMS
+27 YKKGVSPMS

-41 FGLKEMEALEKKY
+41 FGLKEMEALEAKY
-54 PELGGENSLTKRVG
+54 PELHGKDSLTQKVG
-68 NDLVNDFA
+68 SDLTNDFA
-76 KVSHAVPM
+76 KVSHTVPM

-92 KEEMAE
+92 AEEMAE
-98 FVRAAEDGLAELDEK
+98 FVRAAEEGIAA
-113 RETRDERGGV
+113 
-123 LDERRETRDER
+123 LDERTDLRSYRLETR
-134 GGVLDD
+134 
-140 KCVGRESHA
+140 
-149 NSFAHDRDQH
+149 
-159 LVLEPQRGESTKTRV
+159 
-174 YSEDSGAAREEK
+174 EDA
-186 GDVPRASNLEP
+186 
-197 RASNLEPRASKWI
+197 ASKDNLSSFVSRLSSKKWV
-210 CEKKIDGVSLSI
+210 CERKIDGVSLSI

-247 ALTIADIPEYFD
+247 ALTITDIPEYFD
-259 AKKLKIAPSEIPQGS
+259 AKKLKIDPSEIPQGT

-292 ERFILEGKKTFQ
+292 EQFILEGKKIFQ
-304 NCRNTVSGSLKL
+304 NPRNTVSGSLKL
-316 KSVSE
+316 KSVAE

-334 PQSKNKTH
+334 PQSNNKTH
-342 EENLKQLQR
+342 EENLLQLKR
-351 LGFNTNAYWKADT
+351 LGFHTNDYWTADT
-364 VEEIMKIS
+364 TEEIMKIS
-372 EEIGASRDSLPFDI
+372 EQIGASRDNLPFEI
-386 DGMVVKLNNLEHQR
+386 DGMVVKLNDLAMQR
-400 ALGSTSKSPRWAIAY
+400 ALGTTSKSPRWAIAY

-442 ANLSPVRLAGTTVKR
+442 ANLAPVRLAGTTVKR

-463 DEVARLDLHFGDT
+463 DEVARLDLHYGDT

-497 PSGALP
+497 PIGAEP
-503 VTAPAVCPV
+503 VIAPTKCPE
-512 CGEPLTHIDDEVI
+512 CGEPLTHVDGEVI
-525 LRCENLHCKAQV
+525 LRCENMHCGAQV

-556 PSLIASLLETGKI
+556 PSLIASLIATGKI

-575 YRLTLDDL
+575 YRLTLEDL
-583 LSQERM
+583 ESQERM
-589 AQKSAQNVFDAIEAS
+589 AKKSAKNVFDAIAAS
-604 KERSLEHLLH
+604 KERSLENLLH

-625 ARNLAKHFRTLEKI
+625 ARNIAKHFRTLEKI
-639 RTATIGELQN
+639 RTATVEDLQN

-658 QSVYNFFHTEIYTNE
+658 KSVYDFFHTERYTQE
-673 VDELIEL
+673 IDELIEL

-690 KTLFA
+690 KTLFQ

-706 NMDRDEARK
+706 TMDRDEARK
-715 IIEENGGK
+715 LIEENGGK
-723 VSGSVSKKTSWV
+723 VAGSVSKKTSWV

-759 WLMSQIAEGDSETDD
+759 WLLEQIAEADSDAGSDSSEGGNESADD
-774 SAEIPAETATEIDN
+774 TTNIKKEKPAAQGN
-788 SKENVA
+788 GQ
-794 LERASAK
+794 L
-801 PRKDE
+801 
-806 QTSLF
+806 SLF

>member
-1 MTDEKDFDFTRYFEL
+1 MTEQKDFDFTRYFEL

-27 YKDGVSPMS
+27 YKEGVSPMS

-41 FGLKEMEALEKKY
+41 FGLKEMEALEAKY
-54 PELGGENSLTKRVG
+54 PELRGQGSLTQRVG
-68 NDLVNDFA
+68 SDLTNDFA
-76 KVSHAVPM
+76 KVAHAVPM

-92 KEEMAE
+92 AEEMAE
-98 FVRAAEDGLAELDEK
+98 FVRAAEDGIAGLDSAPQDDAGGKK
-113 RETRDERGGV
+113 R
-123 LDERRETRDER
+123 
-134 GGVLDD
+134 
-140 KCVGRESHA
+140 A
-149 NSFAHDRDQH
+149 
-159 LVLEPQRGESTKTRV
+159 
-174 YSEDSGAAREEK
+174 
-186 GDVPRASNLEP
+186 
-197 RASNLEPRASKWI
+197 KWI
-210 CEKKIDGVSLSI
+210 CERKIDGVSLSI

-259 AKKLKIAPSEIPQGS
+259 AKKLKIDPSEIPQGT

-292 ERFILEGKKTFQ
+292 EQFILEGKKIFQ
-304 NCRNTVSGSLKL
+304 NPRNTVSGSLKL
-316 KSVSE
+316 ESVAE

-334 PQSKNKTH
+334 PQSNNKTH
-342 EENLKQLQR
+342 EENLLQLKR
-351 LGFNTNAYWKADT
+351 LGFHTNDYWTADT
-364 VEEIMKIS
+364 TDEIMKIS
-372 EEIGASRDSLPFDI
+372 EQIGASRDSLPFEI
-386 DGMVVKLNNLEHQR
+386 DGMVVKLNDLAMQR
-400 ALGSTSKSPRWAIAY
+400 ALGTTSKSPRWAIAY

-442 ANLSPVRLAGTTVKR
+442 ANLAPVRLAGTTVKR

-463 DEVARLDLHFGDT
+463 DEVSRLDLHYGDT

-497 PSGALP
+497 PAGASP
-503 VTAPAVCPV
+503 VVAPEKCPV
-512 CGEPLTHIDDEVI
+512 CGEPLTHVDGEVI
-525 LRCENLHCKAQV
+525 LRCENMHCAAQV

-556 PSLIASLLETGKI
+556 PALIASLIATGKI

-575 YRLTLDDL
+575 YRLTIEDL
-583 LSQERM
+583 ESQERM
-589 AQKSAQNVFDAIEAS
+589 AKKSAKNVFDAIAAS
-604 KERSLEHLLH
+604 KERSLENLLH

-639 RTATIGELQN
+639 RTATVEDLQN

-658 QSVYNFFHTEIYTNE
+658 KSVYDFFHTPLYTNE
-673 VDELIEL
+673 IDELVAL

-690 KTLFA
+690 KTLFQ

-706 NMDRDEARK
+706 SMDRDEARK
-715 IIEENGGK
+715 LIEENGGK

-759 WLMSQIAEGDSETDD
+759 WLLAQIAAADSDAGNEGNPAASPAIDSSGISGNKAGD
-774 SAEIPAETATEIDN
+774 AN
-788 SKENVA
+788 GQ
-794 LERASAK
+794 L
-801 PRKDE
+801 
-806 QTSLF
+806 SLF

>member
-1 MTDEKDFDFTRYFEL
+1 MDQKEIDRSRYFEL
-16 KKQLEE
+16 KTQLEE

-27 YKDGVSPMS
+27 YKEGVSPMS

-54 PELGGENSLTKRVG
+54 PELGNYSSLTRNVG
-68 NDLVNDFA
+68 SDLTNDFA
-76 KVSHAVPM
+76 KVTHAVPM
-84 LSIANVYS
+84 LSISNVYS
-92 KEEMAE
+92 AEEMAE
-98 FVRAAEDGLAELDEK
+98 FVEAAERGLEDLGERLDSDEK
-113 RETRDERGGV
+113 QE
-123 LDERRETRDER
+123 
-134 GGVLDD
+134 
-140 KCVGRESHA
+140 
-149 NSFAHDRDQH
+149 
-159 LVLEPQRGESTKTRV
+159 
-174 YSEDSGAAREEK
+174 
-186 GDVPRASNLEP
+186 AS
-197 RASNLEPRASKWI
+197 ASDLKAGTSDLKAGTAKWI
-210 CEKKIDGVSLSI
+210 CERKIDGVSLSV
-222 VYENGRLKQAAT
+222 VYENGRLKQAVT

-247 ALTIADIPEYFD
+247 ALTIADIPEFFD
-259 AKKLKIAPSEIPQGS
+259 AKKLKLDPSEIPQGT

-285 EAFERLN
+285 EAFDRLN
-292 ERFILEGKKTFQ
+292 EQLILEGKKIFQ

-316 KSVSE
+316 KNVSE

-334 PQSKNKTH
+334 PQSVNATH
-342 EENLKQLQR
+342 QENLEQLKK
-351 LGFNTNAYWKADT
+351 LGFNTNQFWTANTAD
-364 VEEIMKIS
+364 EIMKIS
-372 EEIGASRDSLPFDI
+372 EVIGADRDNLPFDI
-386 DGMVVKLNNLEHQR
+386 DGMVVKLNNLNQQR
-400 ALGSTSKSPRWAIAY
+400 ALGTTSKSPRWAIAY

-442 ANLSPVRLAGTTVKR
+442 ANLAPVRLAGTTVKR

-497 PSGALP
+497 PEGALP
-503 VTAPAVCPV
+503 VTAPANCPE
-512 CGEPLTHIDDEVI
+512 CGTPLTRIEGEVI
-525 LRCENLHCKAQV
+525 LRCENLHCQAQV

-556 PSLIASLLETGKI
+556 PSLIASLIATGKI

-575 YRLTLDDL
+575 YRLTQEDL
-583 LSQERM
+583 ESQERM
-589 AQKSAQNVFDAIEAS
+589 AKKSAKNVFDAIQAS
-604 KERSLEHLLH
+604 KERSLENLLH

-625 ARNLAKHFRTLEKI
+625 ARNFAKHFRTLEAI
-639 RTATIGELQN
+639 RTAPIEELLKVQDAGLVIAN
-649 VTDVGERIG
+649 
-658 QSVYNFFHTEIYTNE
+658 SVYEFFHKPMYTAEI
-673 VDELIEL
+673 DELVEL
-680 GCPTEFKGVV
+680 GCPTEFKGVI

-706 NMDRDEARK
+706 TMDRDEARK
-715 IIEENGGK
+715 LIEENGGK

-759 WLMSQIAEGDSETDD
+759 WLLEQISANDPNADGAAAESSDNKK
-774 SAEIPAETATEIDN
+774 AEPAN
-788 SKENVA
+788 SG
-794 LERASAK
+794 
-801 PRKDE
+801 E
-806 QTSLF
+806 QLSLF

>member
-1 MTDEKDFDFTRYFEL
+1 MTEQKDFDFTRYFEL

-27 YKDGVSPMS
+27 YKEGVSPMS

-41 FGLKEMEALEKKY
+41 FGLKEMEALEAKY
-54 PELGGENSLTKRVG
+54 PELRGKDSLTQRVG
-68 NDLVNDFA
+68 SDLTNDFA

-92 KEEMAE
+92 AEEMAE
-98 FVRAAEDGLAELDEK
+98 FVRAAEDGISA
-113 RETRDERGGV
+113 
-123 LDERRETRDER
+123 
-134 GGVLDD
+134 
-140 KCVGRESHA
+140 
-149 NSFAHDRDQH
+149 
-159 LVLEPQRGESTKTRV
+159 LEPQT
-174 YSEDSGAAREEK
+174 
-186 GDVPRASNLEP
+186 SNPKATEGRDLIP
-197 RASNLEPRASKWI
+197 HTWI
-210 CEKKIDGVSLSI
+210 CERKIDGVSLSI

-259 AKKLKIAPSEIPQGS
+259 AKKLKIDPSEIPQGT

-292 ERFILEGKKTFQ
+292 EQFILEGKKIFQ
-304 NCRNTVSGSLKL
+304 NPRNTVSGSLKL
-316 KSVSE
+316 KSVAE

-334 PQSKNKTH
+334 PQSNNKTH
-342 EENLKQLQR
+342 EENLLQLKR
-351 LGFNTNAYWKADT
+351 LGFHTNDYWTADT
-364 VEEIMKIS
+364 TDEIMKIS
-372 EEIGASRDSLPFDI
+372 EQIGASRDSLPFEI
-386 DGMVVKLNNLEHQR
+386 DGMVVKLNDLAMQR
-400 ALGSTSKSPRWAIAY
+400 ALGTTSKSPRWAIAY

-442 ANLSPVRLAGTTVKR
+442 ANLAPVRLAGTTVKR

-463 DEVARLDLHFGDT
+463 DEVSRLDLHYGDT

-488 ITDVKKELR
+488 ITDVKKDLR
-497 PSGALP
+497 PAGALP
-503 VTAPAVCPV
+503 VTAPDKCPV
-512 CGEPLTHIDDEVI
+512 CGEPLTHVDGEVI
-525 LRCENLHCKAQV
+525 LRCENMHCAAQV

-556 PSLIASLLETGKI
+556 PALIASLISTGKI

-575 YRLTLDDL
+575 YRLTLEDL
-583 LSQERM
+583 ESQERM
-589 AQKSAQNVFDAIEAS
+589 AKKSAKNVYDAIAAS
-604 KERSLEHLLH
+604 KARSLENLLH

-639 RTATIGELQN
+639 RTATVEDLQN

-658 QSVYNFFHTEIYTNE
+658 KSVYDFFHTPLYTNE
-673 VDELIEL
+673 IDELVAL

-690 KTLFA
+690 KTLFQ

-706 NMDRDEARK
+706 SMDRDEARK
-715 IIEENGGK
+715 LIEENGGK

-735 LAGEA
+735 LAGDA

-759 WLMSQIAEGDSETDD
+759 WLLAQIAAADSDAGNEK
-774 SAEIPAETATEIDN
+774 PAAFPASDN
-788 SKENVA
+788 SGISGNKAGDANGQ
-794 LERASAK
+794 L
-801 PRKDE
+801 
-806 QTSLF
+806 SLF

>member
-1 MTDEKDFDFTRYFEL
+1 MDQKDIDRTRYFEL

-27 YKDGVSPMS
+27 YKEGVSPMS

-41 FGLKEMEALEKKY
+41 FGLKEMEALEAKY
-54 PELGGENSLTKRVG
+54 PELRGNASLTQRVG
-68 NDLVNDFA
+68 SDLTNDFA
-76 KVSHAVPM
+76 KVAHAVPM

-92 KEEMAE
+92 AEEMAE
-98 FVRAAEDGLAELDEK
+98 FVKAAEDGIA
-113 RETRDERGGV
+113 V
-123 LDERRETRDER
+123 LDE
-134 GGVLDD
+134 
-140 KCVGRESHA
+140 SA
-149 NSFAHDRDQH
+149 
-159 LVLEPQRGESTKTRV
+159 ESTSRSSK
-174 YSEDSGAAREEK
+174 
-186 GDVPRASNLEP
+186 
-197 RASNLEPRASKWI
+197 KWI
-210 CEKKIDGVSLSI
+210 CERKIDGVSLSI

-234 RGDGAQGDDVTLN
+234 RGDGVQGDDVTLN
-247 ALTIADIPEYFD
+247 ALTIADIPETLD
-259 AKKLKIAPSEIPQGS
+259 AKKLKIDPSEIPQGI

-292 ERFILEGKKTFQ
+292 EQFILEGKKIFQ
-304 NCRNTVSGSLKL
+304 NPRNTVSGSLKL
-316 KSVSE
+316 KSVAE

-334 PQSKNKTH
+334 PQSNNKTH
-342 EENLKQLQR
+342 EENLLQLKK
-351 LGFNTNAYWKADT
+351 LGFHTNDFWKADT
-364 VEEIMKIS
+364 VDEIMKIS
-372 EEIGASRDSLPFDI
+372 EDIGASRDNLPFEI
-386 DGMVVKLNNLEHQR
+386 DGMVVKLNDLAMQR
-400 ALGSTSKSPRWAIAY
+400 ALGTTSKSPRWAIAY

-442 ANLSPVRLAGTTVKR
+442 ANLAPVRLAGTTVKR

-497 PSGALP
+497 PAGALP
-503 VTAPAVCPV
+503 VTAPANCPV
-512 CGEPLTHIDDEVI
+512 CGEPLTHVDGEVI
-525 LRCENLHCKAQV
+525 LRCENMHCQAQV

-556 PSLIASLLETGKI
+556 PALIASLIATGKI

-575 YRLTLDDL
+575 YRLTIEDL
-583 LSQERM
+583 ESQERM
-589 AQKSAQNVFDAIEAS
+589 AKKSAKNVYDAIAAS
-604 KERSLEHLLH
+604 KERSLENLLH

-625 ARNLAKHFRTLEKI
+625 ARNLAKHFRTLEAI
-639 RTATIGELQN
+639 RTATVEDLQN
-649 VTDVGERIG
+649 VNDVGERIG
-658 QSVYNFFHTEIYTNE
+658 KSVYDFFHTERYTQE
-673 VDELIEL
+673 IDELIEL

-690 KTLFA
+690 KTLFQ

-706 NMDRDEARK
+706 TMEREEARK
-715 IIEENGGK
+715 LIEENGGK

-759 WLMSQIAEGDSETDD
+759 WLLEQIANAGEDGAESSSGSEKEISASTGMTTKETSPTTTDAD
-774 SAEIPAETATEIDN
+774 AN
-788 SKENVA
+788 GQ
-794 LERASAK
+794 L
-801 PRKDE
+801 
-806 QTSLF
+806 SLF

>member
-1 MTDEKDFDFTRYFEL
+1 MSEQKDIDRTRYFEL

-27 YKDGVSPMS
+27 YKENASPMS

-41 FGLKEMEALEKKY
+41 FGEAEMKALEAKY
-54 PELGGENSLTKRVG
+54 PELRGKSFITQQVGSDLT
-68 NDLVNDFA
+68 NDFA
-76 KVSHAVPM
+76 KVTHAVPM

-92 KEEMAE
+92 EEEMRE
-98 FVRAAEDGLAELDEK
+98 FVKAAEEGIASLETSLDPSRIRAQDDEK
-113 RETRDERGGV
+113 GRVQGDENGRAQD
-123 LDERRETRDER
+123 DENGRAQ
-134 GGVLDD
+134 GD
-140 KCVGRESHA
+140 K
-149 NSFAHDRDQH
+149 
-159 LVLEPQRGESTKTRV
+159 K
-174 YSEDSGAAREEK
+174 
-186 GDVPRASNLEP
+186 RAT
-197 RASNLEPRASKWI
+197 WI
-210 CEKKIDGVSLSI
+210 CERKIDGVSLSV
-222 VYENGRLKQAAT
+222 VYENGRLMQAAT

-259 AKKLKIAPSEIPQGS
+259 AKKLKIDPSEIPQGT

-292 ERFILEGKKTFQ
+292 EQFILENKKTFQ

-316 KSVSE
+316 KSVAE

-334 PQSKNKTH
+334 PQSNNKTH
-342 EENLKQLQR
+342 EENLKQLKR
-351 LGFNTNAYWKADT
+351 LGFHTNDYWTADT
-364 VEEIMKIS
+364 VDEIMAIS
-372 EEIGASRDSLPFDI
+372 EKIGASRDSLPFDI
-386 DGMVVKLNNLEHQR
+386 DGMVVKLNDLQQQR
-400 ALGSTSKSPRWAIAY
+400 ELGSTSKSPRWAIAY

-442 ANLSPVRLAGTTVKR
+442 ANLAPVRLAGTTVKR

-463 DEVARLDLHFGDT
+463 DEVARLDLHYGDT

-488 ITDVKKELR
+488 ITDVKRELR
-497 PSGALP
+497 PAGASP
-503 VTAPAVCPV
+503 VVAPEKCPV
-512 CGEPLTHIDDEVI
+512 CGEPLTHIDGEVI

-556 PSLIASLLETGKI
+556 PALIASLLATGKI

-575 YRLTLDDL
+575 YRLTLEDL
-583 LSQERM
+583 ESQERM
-589 AQKSAQNVFDAIEAS
+589 AKKSAKNVYDAIQAFKQKS
-604 KERSLEHLLH
+604 LENLLH

-625 ARNLAKHFRTLEKI
+625 ARNIAKHFRTLEKI
-639 RTATIGELQN
+639 RTATVEELQN

-658 QSVYNFFHTEIYTNE
+658 KSVYEFFHTPLYTNE
-673 VDELIEL
+673 IDELVAL
-680 GCPTEFKGVV
+680 GLPTEFKGVV
-690 KTLFA
+690 KTLFQ

-715 IIEENGGK
+715 LIEENGGK

-759 WLMSQIAEGDSETDD
+759 WLMAQIANSDESEDGANASED
-774 SAEIPAETATEIDN
+774 RAPADASSATKPAED
-788 SKENVA
+788 
-794 LERASAK
+794 
-801 PRKDE
+801 
-806 QTSLF
+806 QMSLDI

>member
-1 MTDEKDFDFTRYFEL
+1 MDDKRAEDFSRYFEL

-27 YKDGVSPMS
+27 YKEGVSPMS

-41 FGLKEMEALEKKY
+41 FGLKEMEALEAKY
-54 PELGGENSLTKRVG
+54 PELHGKDSLTQKVG
-68 NDLVNDFA
+68 SDLTNDFA

-92 KEEMAE
+92 AEEMAE
-98 FVRAAEDGLAELDEK
+98 FVRAAEEGIAA
-113 RETRDERGGV
+113 
-123 LDERRETRDER
+123 LDERTDLRSYRLETREDAASKDN
-134 GGVLDD
+134 L
-140 KCVGRESHA
+140 S
-149 NSFAHDRDQH
+149 SFVSR
-159 LVLEPQRGESTKTRV
+159 LSSK
-174 YSEDSGAAREEK
+174 
-186 GDVPRASNLEP
+186 
-197 RASNLEPRASKWI
+197 KWI
-210 CEKKIDGVSLSI
+210 CERKIDGVSLSI

-259 AKKLKIAPSEIPQGS
+259 AKKLKIDPSEIPQGT

-292 ERFILEGKKTFQ
+292 EQFILEGKKIFQ
-304 NCRNTVSGSLKL
+304 NPRNTVSGSLKL
-316 KSVSE
+316 KSVAE

-334 PQSKNKTH
+334 PQSNNKTH
-342 EENLKQLQR
+342 EENLLQLKR
-351 LGFNTNAYWKADT
+351 LGFHTNDYWTADT
-364 VEEIMKIS
+364 TEEIMKIS
-372 EEIGASRDSLPFDI
+372 EQIGASRDSLPFEI
-386 DGMVVKLNNLEHQR
+386 DGMVVKLNDLAMQR
-400 ALGSTSKSPRWAIAY
+400 ALGTTSKSPRWAIAY

-442 ANLSPVRLAGTTVKR
+442 ANLAPVRLAGTTVKR

-463 DEVARLDLHFGDT
+463 DEVARLDLHYGDT

-497 PSGALP
+497 PIGAEP
-503 VTAPAVCPV
+503 VIAPTKCPE
-512 CGEPLTHIDDEVI
+512 CGEPLTHVDGEVI
-525 LRCENLHCKAQV
+525 LRCENMHCGAQV

-556 PSLIASLLETGKI
+556 PSLIASLITTGKI

-575 YRLTLDDL
+575 YRLTLEDL
-583 LSQERM
+583 ESQERM
-589 AQKSAQNVFDAIEAS
+589 AKKSAKNVFDAIAAS
-604 KERSLEHLLH
+604 KERSLENLLH

-625 ARNLAKHFRTLEKI
+625 ARNIAKHFRTLEKI
-639 RTATIGELQN
+639 RTATVEDLQN

-658 QSVYNFFHTEIYTNE
+658 KSVYDFFHTERYTQE
-673 VDELIEL
+673 IDELIEL

-690 KTLFA
+690 KTLFQ

-706 NMDRDEARK
+706 TMDRDEARK
-715 IIEENGGK
+715 LIEENGGK
-723 VSGSVSKKTSWV
+723 VAGSVSKKTSWV

-759 WLMSQIAEGDSETDD
+759 WLLEQIAAADSDAGIDIGNGSEGGNSGDD
-774 SAEIPAETATEIDN
+774 SANDTSNIEKEKPAAQGN
-788 SKENVA
+788 GQ
-794 LERASAK
+794 L
-801 PRKDE
+801 
-806 QTSLF
+806 SLF

>member
-1 MTDEKDFDFTRYFEL
+1 MTLPLAILAGMDQKDIDRTRYFEL

-27 YKDGVSPMS
+27 YKDGISPMS

-41 FGLKEMEALEKKY
+41 FGLKEMEALEAKY
-54 PELGGENSLTKRVG
+54 PELRGKDSLTQRVG
-68 NDLVNDFA
+68 SDLTNDFA
-76 KVSHAVPM
+76 KVAHAVPM

-92 KEEMAE
+92 AEEMAE
-98 FVRAAEDGLAELDEK
+98 FVKAAEEGMAS
-113 RETRDERGGV
+113 
-123 LDERRETRDER
+123 LDERSFDSEQSSSLRMTAPN
-134 GGVLDD
+134 
-140 KCVGRESHA
+140 SH
-149 NSFAHDRDQH
+149 
-159 LVLEPQRGESTKTRV
+159 T
-174 YSEDSGAAREEK
+174 
-186 GDVPRASNLEP
+186 
-197 RASNLEPRASKWI
+197 WI
-210 CEKKIDGVSLSI
+210 CERKIDGVSLSI

-259 AKKLKIAPSEIPQGS
+259 AKKLKINPSEIPQGT

-292 ERFILEGKKTFQ
+292 EQFILEGKKIFQ
-304 NCRNTVSGSLKL
+304 NPRNTVSGSLKL
-316 KSVSE
+316 KSVAE

-334 PQSKNKTH
+334 PQSNNKTH
-342 EENLKQLQR
+342 EENLLQLKR
-351 LGFNTNAYWKADT
+351 LGFHTNDYWTADNTD
-364 VEEIMKIS
+364 EIMKIS
-372 EEIGASRDSLPFDI
+372 EQIGASRDSLPFEI
-386 DGMVVKLNNLEHQR
+386 DGMVVKLNDLAMQR
-400 ALGSTSKSPRWAIAY
+400 ALGTTSKSPRWAIAY

-442 ANLSPVRLAGTTVKR
+442 ANLAPVRLAGTTVKR

-463 DEVARLDLHFGDT
+463 DEVSRLDLHYGDT

-497 PSGALP
+497 PAGAVP
-503 VTAPAVCPV
+503 VTAPEKCPV

-525 LRCENLHCKAQV
+525 LRCENMHCAAQV

-556 PSLIASLLETGKI
+556 PALIASLISTGKI

-575 YRLTLDDL
+575 YRLTLEDL
-583 LSQERM
+583 ESQERM
-589 AQKSAQNVFDAIEAS
+589 AKKSAKNVFEAIAAS
-604 KERSLEHLLH
+604 KERSLENLLH

-625 ARNLAKHFRTLEKI
+625 ARNLAKHFRTLEAI
-639 RTATIGELQN
+639 RTATVEDLQN

-658 QSVYNFFHTEIYTNE
+658 KSVYDFFHTERYTQE
-673 VDELIEL
+673 IDELVAL

-690 KTLFA
+690 KTLFQ

-706 NMDRDEARK
+706 SMDRDEARK
-715 IIEENGGK
+715 LIEENGGK

-759 WLMSQIAEGDSETDD
+759 WLLAQIASSADESLTDSVK
-774 SAEIPAETATEIDN
+774 SAENN
-788 SKENVA
+788 SENG
-794 LERASAK
+794 LPSPSRARNDVQN
-801 PRKDE
+801 PNE
-806 QTSLF
+806 QLSLF

>member
-1 MTDEKDFDFTRYFEL
+1 MTDQKEIDFARYFEL

-27 YKDGVSPMS
+27 YKDGFSPMS

-41 FGLKEMEALEKKY
+41 FGLKELEKLEKTY
-54 PELGGENSLTKRVG
+54 PELASKASLTKNVG
-68 NDLVNDFA
+68 SDLTNDFA
-76 KVSHAVPM
+76 KVAHAVPM

-92 KEEMAE
+92 AEEMAE
-98 FVRAAEDGLAELDEK
+98 FVRAAEEGMDGL
-113 RETRDERGGV
+113 G
-123 LDERRETRDER
+123 
-134 GGVLDD
+134 DD
-140 KCVGRESHA
+140 KRATS
-149 NSFAHDRDQH
+149 AH
-159 LVLEPQRGESTKTRV
+159 T
-174 YSEDSGAAREEK
+174 
-186 GDVPRASNLEP
+186 
-197 RASNLEPRASKWI
+197 WI
-210 CEKKIDGVSLSI
+210 CERKIDGVSLSVI
-222 VYENGRLKQAAT
+222 YENGRLKQAAT
-234 RGDGAQGDDVTLN
+234 RGDGVQGDDVTLN
-247 ALTIADIPEYFD
+247 ALTIADIPETLD
-259 AKKLKIAPSEIPQGS
+259 AKKLKIDPSEIPQGT

-292 ERFILEGKKTFQ
+292 EQFILEGKKIFQ
-304 NCRNTVSGSLKL
+304 NPRNTVSGSLKL
-316 KSVSE
+316 KSVAE

-334 PQSKNKTH
+334 PQSNNKTH
-342 EENLKQLQR
+342 EENLQQLKK
-351 LGFNTNAYWKADT
+351 LGFHTNDYWTAENTD
-364 VEEIMKIS
+364 EIMKIS
-372 EEIGASRDSLPFDI
+372 EQIGASRDSLPFEI
-386 DGMVVKLNNLEHQR
+386 DGMVVKLNDLQMQR
-400 ALGSTSKSPRWAIAY
+400 ELGSTSKSPRWAIAY

-442 ANLSPVRLAGTTVKR
+442 ANLAPVRLAGTTVKR

-497 PSGALP
+497 PAGALP
-503 VTAPAVCPV
+503 VTAPANCPV
-512 CGEPLTHIDDEVI
+512 CGEPLAHIDGEVI
-525 LRCENLHCKAQV
+525 LRCENMHCAAQV

-556 PSLIASLLETGKI
+556 PALIASLIATGKI

-575 YRLTLDDL
+575 YRLTIEDL
-583 LSQERM
+583 ESQERM
-589 AQKSAQNVFDAIEAS
+589 AKKSAKNVFDAIAAS
-604 KERSLEHLLH
+604 KEKSLENLLH

-625 ARNLAKHFRTLEKI
+625 ARNLAKHFRTLEAI
-639 RTATIGELQN
+639 RTATVEDLQN
-649 VTDVGERIG
+649 VNDVGERIG
-658 QSVYNFFHTEIYTNE
+658 KSVYEFFHTPLYTNE
-673 VDELIEL
+673 IDELVAL
-680 GCPTEFKGVV
+680 GLPTEFKGVV
-690 KTLFA
+690 KTLFQ

-706 NMDRDEARK
+706 SMDRDEARK
-715 IIEENGGK
+715 LIEENGGK
-723 VSGSVSKKTSWV
+723 VAGSVSKKTSWV

-759 WLMSQIAEGDSETDD
+759 WLLEQINNTNTER
-774 SAEIPAETATEIDN
+774 PATSGE
-788 SKENVA
+788 
-794 LERASAK
+794 
-801 PRKDE
+801 PE

>member
-1 MTDEKDFDFTRYFEL
+1 MSEQKDIDRTRYFEL

-27 YKDGVSPMS
+27 YKDGISPMS

-41 FGLKEMEALEKKY
+41 FGLKEMEALDAKY
-54 PELGGENSLTKRVG
+54 PELRGKNSLTQRVG
-68 NDLVNDFA
+68 SDLTNDFA
-76 KVSHAVPM
+76 KVAHAVPM

-92 KEEMAE
+92 KEEMRE
-98 FVRAAEDGLAELDEK
+98 FVKAAEEGIASLETSLDPSRIRAQDDEKGSTQDDEK
-113 RETRDERGGV
+113 RAT
-123 LDERRETRDER
+123 
-134 GGVLDD
+134 
-140 KCVGRESHA
+140 
-149 NSFAHDRDQH
+149 
-159 LVLEPQRGESTKTRV
+159 
-174 YSEDSGAAREEK
+174 
-186 GDVPRASNLEP
+186 
-197 RASNLEPRASKWI
+197 WI
-210 CEKKIDGVSLSI
+210 CERKIDGVSLSV

-259 AKKLKIAPSEIPQGS
+259 AKKLKIDPSEIPQGT

-292 ERFILEGKKTFQ
+292 EQFILENKKTFQ

-316 KSVSE
+316 KSVAE

-334 PQSKNKTH
+334 PQSNNKTH
-342 EENLKQLQR
+342 EENLKQLKR
-351 LGFNTNAYWKADT
+351 LGFHTNDYWTADT
-364 VEEIMKIS
+364 VDEIMAIS
-372 EEIGASRDSLPFDI
+372 EKIGASRDSLPFDI
-386 DGMVVKLNNLEHQR
+386 DGMVVKLNDLQQQR
-400 ALGSTSKSPRWAIAY
+400 ELGSTSKSPRWAIAY

-442 ANLSPVRLAGTTVKR
+442 ANLAPVRLAGTTVKR

-463 DEVARLDLHFGDT
+463 DEVARLDLHYGDT

-488 ITDVKKELR
+488 ITDVKRELR
-497 PSGALP
+497 PAGASP
-503 VTAPAVCPV
+503 VVAPEKCPV
-512 CGEPLTHIDDEVI
+512 CGEPLTHIDGEVI
-525 LRCENLHCKAQV
+525 LRCENMHCQAQV
-537 QCLFEHFVS
+537 QCLFEQFVS

-556 PSLIASLLETGKI
+556 PALIASLLATGKI

-575 YRLTLDDL
+575 YRLTLEDL
-583 LSQERM
+583 ESQERM
-589 AQKSAQNVFDAIEAS
+589 AKKSAKNVFDAIAAS
-604 KERSLEHLLH
+604 KQRSLENLLH

-625 ARNLAKHFRTLEKI
+625 ARNIAKHFRTLEKI
-639 RTATIGELQN
+639 RTATVEELQN

-658 QSVYNFFHTEIYTNE
+658 KSVYEFFHTPLYTNE
-673 VDELIEL
+673 IDELVAL
-680 GCPTEFKGVV
+680 GLPTEFKGVV
-690 KTLFA
+690 KTLFQ

-715 IIEENGGK
+715 LIEENGGK

-759 WLMSQIAEGDSETDD
+759 WLMAQIANASE
-774 SAEIPAETATEIDN
+774 SANEDAAPANVTKPAED
-788 SKENVA
+788 
-794 LERASAK
+794 
-801 PRKDE
+801 
-806 QTSLF
+806 QMSLDL

>member
-1 MTDEKDFDFTRYFEL
+1 MDSQKDIDISRYFEL

-54 PELGGENSLTKRVG
+54 PELGSANSLTKRVG
-68 NDLVNDFA
+68 SDLTNDFA
-76 KVSHAVPM
+76 KVTHAVPM

-92 KEEMAE
+92 SEEMEE
-98 FVRAAEDGLAELDEK
+98 FVTAAEAGLMEMGLSSK
-113 RETRDERGGV
+113 
-123 LDERRETRDER
+123 
-134 GGVLDD
+134 DD
-140 KCVGRESHA
+140 ISH
-149 NSFAHDRDQH
+149 
-159 LVLEPQRGESTKTRV
+159 
-174 YSEDSGAAREEK
+174 
-186 GDVPRASNLEP
+186 
-197 RASNLEPRASKWI
+197 KWI
-210 CEKKIDGVSLSI
+210 CERKIDGVSLSV
-222 VYENGRLKQAAT
+222 VYENGRLKQAVT

-247 ALTIADIPEYFD
+247 ALTIDDIPEYFD
-259 AKKLKIAPSEIPQGS
+259 AKKLKIDPSEIPQGT

-292 ERFILEGKKTFQ
+292 EQLILENKKIFQ

-316 KSVSE
+316 KSVNE

-334 PQSKNKTH
+334 PQSNNVTH
-342 EENLKQLQR
+342 QQNLEQLR
-351 LGFNTNAYWKADT
+351 KLGFHTNDFWTADS
-364 VEEIMKIS
+364 VSEIMKIS
-372 EEIGASRDSLPFDI
+372 EKIGADRDNLPFDI

-400 ALGSTSKSPRWAIAY
+400 ELGTTSKSPRWAIAY

-442 ANLSPVRLAGTTVKR
+442 ANLAPVRLAGTTVKR

-497 PSGALP
+497 PKNAIP
-503 VTAPAVCPV
+503 VTAPECCPE
-512 CGEPLTHIDDEVI
+512 CGTPLTHVDGEVI

-556 PSLIASLLETGKI
+556 PSLLASLIETGKI

-575 YRLTLDDL
+575 YRLTQEDL
-583 LSQERM
+583 ESQERM
-589 AQKSAQNVFDAIEAS
+589 AKKSAKNVFDAIQAS
-604 KERSLEHLLH
+604 KERSLENLLH

-625 ARNLAKHFRTLEKI
+625 ARNIAKHFRNLNAI
-639 RTATIGELQN
+639 RSASIEDLQN
-649 VTDVGERIG
+649 VPDVGERIG
-658 QSVYNFFHTEIYTNE
+658 KSIFDFFHNE
-673 VDELIEL
+673 MYVKEVEELIEQ

-690 KTLFA
+690 KTLFV

-715 IIEENGGK
+715 LIEENGGK

-759 WLMSQIAEGDSETDD
+759 WLVAQLEANNEETETKEPSQAPQG
-774 SAEIPAETATEIDN
+774 P
-788 SKENVA
+788 
-794 LERASAK
+794 
-801 PRKDE
+801 E
-806 QTSLF
+806 QLSLRL

>member
-1 MTDEKDFDFTRYFEL
+1 MDQKDIDRTRYFEL

-27 YKDGVSPMS
+27 YKEGVSPMS

-41 FGLKEMEALEKKY
+41 FGLKEMEAIEAKY
-54 PELGGENSLTKRVG
+54 PELRGNASLTQRVG
-68 NDLVNDFA
+68 SDLTNDFA
-76 KVSHAVPM
+76 KVAHAVPM

-92 KEEMAE
+92 AEEMAE
-98 FVRAAEDGLAELDEK
+98 FVKAAEEGI
-113 RETRDERGGV
+113 TN
-123 LDERRETRDER
+123 LDERTDLRSYRLETREE
-134 GGVLDD
+134 L
-140 KCVGRESHA
+140 
-149 NSFAHDRDQH
+149 
-159 LVLEPQRGESTKTRV
+159 STK
-174 YSEDSGAAREEK
+174 D
-186 GDVPRASNLEP
+186 NLSSFVSP
-197 RASNLEPRASKWI
+197 LSYKKWI
-210 CEKKIDGVSLSI
+210 CERKIDGVSLSI

-247 ALTIADIPEYFD
+247 ALTIADIPETLD
-259 AKKLKIAPSEIPQGS
+259 AKKLKIDPSEIPQGT

-292 ERFILEGKKTFQ
+292 EQFILEGKKIFQ
-304 NCRNTVSGSLKL
+304 NPRNTVSGSLKL
-316 KSVSE
+316 KSVAE

-334 PQSKNKTH
+334 PQSNNKTH
-342 EENLKQLQR
+342 EENLLQLKK
-351 LGFNTNAYWKADT
+351 LGFHTNDYWTADT
-364 VEEIMKIS
+364 TDEIMKIS
-372 EEIGASRDSLPFDI
+372 EQIGASRDSLPFEI
-386 DGMVVKLNNLEHQR
+386 DGMVVKLNDLAMQR
-400 ALGSTSKSPRWAIAY
+400 ALGTTSKSPRWAIAY

-442 ANLSPVRLAGTTVKR
+442 ANLAPVRLAGTTVKR

-463 DEVARLDLHFGDT
+463 DEVSRLDLHYGDT

-497 PSGALP
+497 PAGAVP
-503 VTAPAVCPV
+503 VTAPEKCPV
-512 CGEPLTHIDDEVI
+512 CGEPLSHIDGEVI
-525 LRCENLHCKAQV
+525 LRCENMHCAAQV

-556 PSLIASLLETGKI
+556 PALIASLIVTGKI

-575 YRLTLDDL
+575 YRLTLEDL
-583 LSQERM
+583 ESQERM
-589 AQKSAQNVFDAIEAS
+589 AKKSAKNVFDAIAAS
-604 KERSLEHLLH
+604 KERSLENLLH

-625 ARNLAKHFRTLEKI
+625 ARNLAKHFRTLEAI
-639 RTATIGELQN
+639 RTATVEDLQN

-658 QSVYNFFHTEIYTNE
+658 KSVYDFFHTERYTQE
-673 VDELIEL
+673 IDELVAL
-680 GCPTEFKGVV
+680 GCPTEFKGIV
-690 KTLFA
+690 KTLFQ

-706 NMDRDEARK
+706 SMDRDEARK
-715 IIEENGGK
+715 LIEENGGK

-759 WLMSQIAEGDSETDD
+759 WLLAQIAAADSGDESESVENGETVAEAPASNKQISS
-774 SAEIPAETATEIDN
+774 SA
-788 SKENVA
+788 SGQ
-794 LERASAK
+794 L
-801 PRKDE
+801 
-806 QTSLF
+806 SLF

>member
-1 MTDEKDFDFTRYFEL
+1 MSEQKDIDRTRYFEL

-41 FGLKEMEALEKKY
+41 FGLKEMEALEAKY
-54 PELGGENSLTKRVG
+54 PELRGKGSLTQKVG
-68 NDLVNDFA
+68 SDLTNDFA
-76 KVSHAVPM
+76 KVAHAVPM

-92 KEEMAE
+92 EEEMRE
-98 FVRAAEDGLAELDEK
+98 FVKAAEEGIAALG
-113 RETRDERGGV
+113 ERA
-123 LDERRETRDER
+123 T
-134 GGVLDD
+134 
-140 KCVGRESHA
+140 
-149 NSFAHDRDQH
+149 
-159 LVLEPQRGESTKTRV
+159 
-174 YSEDSGAAREEK
+174 
-186 GDVPRASNLEP
+186 
-197 RASNLEPRASKWI
+197 WI
-210 CEKKIDGVSLSI
+210 CERKIDGVSLSV

-259 AKKLKIAPSEIPQGS
+259 AMKLKIDPSEIPQGT

-292 ERFILEGKKTFQ
+292 EQFILENKKTFQ

-316 KSVSE
+316 KSVAE

-334 PQSKNKTH
+334 PQSNNKTH
-342 EENLKQLQR
+342 EENLKQLKR
-351 LGFNTNAYWKADT
+351 LGFHTNDYWTADT
-364 VEEIMKIS
+364 VDEIMAIS
-372 EEIGASRDSLPFDI
+372 EKIGASRDSLPFDI
-386 DGMVVKLNNLEHQR
+386 DGMVVKLNDLAMQR
-400 ALGSTSKSPRWAIAY
+400 ELGSTSKSPRWAIAY

-442 ANLSPVRLAGTTVKR
+442 ANLAPVRLAGTTVKR

-463 DEVARLDLHFGDT
+463 DEVARLDLHYGDT

-488 ITDVKKELR
+488 ITDVKRELR
-497 PSGALP
+497 PAGASP
-503 VTAPAVCPV
+503 VVAPEKCPV
-512 CGEPLTHIDDEVI
+512 CGEQLTHIDGEVI
-525 LRCENLHCKAQV
+525 LRCENMHCQAQV

-556 PSLIASLLETGKI
+556 PALIASLLATGKI

-575 YRLTLDDL
+575 YRLTLEDL
-583 LSQERM
+583 ESQERM
-589 AQKSAQNVFDAIEAS
+589 AKKSAKNVYDAIQAS
-604 KERSLEHLLH
+604 KQRSLENLLH

-625 ARNLAKHFRTLEKI
+625 ARNIAKHFRTLEKI
-639 RTATIGELQN
+639 RTATVEELQN

-658 QSVYNFFHTEIYTNE
+658 KSVYEFFHTPLYTNE
-673 VDELIEL
+673 IDELVAL
-680 GCPTEFKGVV
+680 GLPTEFKGVV
-690 KTLFA
+690 KTLFQ

-715 IIEENGGK
+715 LIEENGGK

-759 WLMSQIAEGDSETDD
+759 WLMAQIANADESDD
-774 SAEIPAETATEIDN
+774 ATNENGAPAGAASSATKPAED
-788 SKENVA
+788 
-794 LERASAK
+794 
-801 PRKDE
+801 
-806 QTSLF
+806 QMSLDL